1 MDNYEVIE
9 FLKDKLRTFF
19 RKRGIFEVDVQNSV
33 SILNGSLDT
42 KNIIKFEH
50 EGLQYPVPQTFVFS
64 MEDDFSNSP
73 NGVYCFTDVYHY
85 DEKGKPVQKIVCE
98 FIMGGGDLAINK
110 FNSDIITSFGLS
122 IPMTLNYV
130 YILRKYSVDRIT
142 DDIRFRIND
151 GLGNSVTIKNP
162 PVEES
167 KNWFI
172 NMSEGEYQTR
182 EVILNGYP
190 TIQYYQ
196 LVENLLDNFQSYD
209 NGKLKDTLLKEF
221 TGDRV
226 YGEINKLS
234 EINLTHRFLG
244 QLDLFQ
250 LSKSFKPK
258 E

>member
-1 MDNYEVIE
+1 
-9 FLKDKLRTFF
+9 
-19 RKRGIFEVDVQNSV
+19 
-33 SILNGSLDT
+33 
-42 KNIIKFEH
+42 
-50 EGLQYPVPQTFVFS
+50 
-64 MEDDFSNSP
+64 
-73 NGVYCFTDVYHY
+73 
-85 DEKGKPVQKIVCE
+85 
-98 FIMGGGDLAINK
+98 
-110 FNSDIITSFGLS
+110 
-122 IPMTLNYV
+122 
-130 YILRKYSVDRIT
+130 
-142 DDIRFRIND
+142 
-151 GLGNSVTIKNP
+151 
-162 PVEES
+162 
-167 KNWFI
+167 
-172 NMSEGEYQTR
+172 MSEGEYQTR

>member
-1 MDNYEVIE
+1 
-9 FLKDKLRTFF
+9 
-19 RKRGIFEVDVQNSV
+19 
-33 SILNGSLDT
+33 
-42 KNIIKFEH
+42 
-50 EGLQYPVPQTFVFS
+50 
-64 MEDDFSNSP
+64 
-73 NGVYCFTDVYHY
+73 
-85 DEKGKPVQKIVCE
+85 
-98 FIMGGGDLAINK
+98 MGGGDLAINK

-130 YILRKYSVDRIT
+130 DILRKYSVDRIT